1 MLQLVLSLIAE
12 AESVEGFF
20 DVLIGLWSAGADTE
34 DIAGRDVLLQL
45 SLAEDNRAFSSFCP
59 VRWTCQQEVGSV
71 TSTLQQRSFKC
82 YYVVHDIG

>member
-45 SLAEDNRAFSSFCP
+45 SLAEDNRAFSSFRP

-71 TSTLQQRSFKC
+71 TSTLQQRS
-82 YYVVHDIG
+82 